1 MSYVQKNNPFK
12 RRPTSEEKIRE
23 LEKKIDIVQG
33 WQEVGDSDWDKKA
46 KKGLKKE
53 IKFTKKLNK
62 LKNK

>member
-12 RRPTSEEKIRE
+12 RRPTPEEKIRE

-33 WQEVGDSDWDKKA
+33 WQEVGDGDWDKKA